1 MFSKISFAFVL
12 TASLVASSYGSP
24 TMNATDLAG
33 RATCIPGAE
42 SCATTACCPGLFCST
57 TAPHASVP
65 AYPAAL
71 DSSVDGRPPLAVLVL
86 PLDAQAV
93 LISLAALGSVA
104 RITLI
109 IAESRLEHNIVF
121 PIKHQSQISFA
132 VTALTTVIGV
142 TYLAG
147 ALFVTQKSAMHYYL
161 HVLQTLTAAHDNV
174 SSWGGLGSALVSVYR
189 QISIPASITG
199 TLSVA
204 GYLACVSSF
213 HITTP
218 ALFSM
223 AGFNMSV
230 PLPVQTLGLPQI
242 ADLNATGQFIGL
254 IVSFLP
260 WMRNL
265 NNAQT
270 LGLFNGTLYEALQTL
285 KTDAGTQQVSA
296 TSFNLGGHYTALKL
310 L

>member
-1 MFSKISFAFVL
+1 M
-12 TASLVASSYGSP
+12 
-24 TMNATDLAG
+24 
-33 RATCIPGAE
+33 E
-42 SCATTACCPGLFCST
+42 
-57 TAPHASVP
+57 
-65 AYPAAL
+65 
-71 DSSVDGRPPLAVLVL
+71 
-86 PLDAQAV
+86 
-93 LISLAALGSVA
+93 
-104 RITLI
+104 
-109 IAESRLEHNIVF
+109 
-121 PIKHQSQISFA
+121 
-132 VTALTTVIGV
+132 

-147 ALFVTQKSAMHYYL
+147 ALFVTQKSAMHYNL

-242 ADLNATGQFIGL
+242 ADLKY
-254 IVSFLP
+254 V
-260 WMRNL
+260 
-265 NNAQT
+265 
-270 LGLFNGTLYEALQTL
+270 
-285 KTDAGTQQVSA
+285 
-296 TSFNLGGHYTALKL
+296 H
-310 L
+310 